1 MRTTVHS
8 IFSSLDHLSVA
19 PFFFGIVFS
28 LVMVTFFEANF
39 SLILLLNVIVQ
50 ERMAEEYANFQM
62 WNKS

>member
-1 MRTTVHS
+1 MRTTVHT
-8 IFSSLDHLSVA
+8 IFYSLDHLSVA
-19 PFFFGIVFS
+19 PFFLALFS